1 MSILH
6 KSWLTLETVDS
17 TNNYAM
23 ALIQKRQIE
32 HEIAIFAKE
41 QTAGKGRRG
50 KQWMSSK
57 GENIILSIAI
67 PMQWLSISRQFE
79 ISVAA
84 ALGCCDLLRNII
96 LANLFIKWPND
107 IFINDS
113 KAGGILIENVIKGK
127 IWQWAVIGI
136 GLNINQEKFGL
147 ENSATSV
154 KIITGKNFEVKP
166 LAEKLYECV
175 LKRVEQLKQH
185 HFTKMLQEYNDS
197 LYARGKMVAL
207 QKQNIQ
213 FQTKITG
220 VSASGELITQDA
232 FERRFVFD
240 EIIFKGL
247 VQGQ

>member
-32 HEIAIFAKE
+32 REIAIFARE

-50 KQWMSSK
+50 KQWTSK
-57 GENIILSIAI
+57 KDENIILSIAI
-67 PMQWLSISRQFE
+67 PVQWLSISRQFE

-84 ALGCCDLLRNII
+84 ALGCCDLLKEII

-113 KAGGILIENVIKGK
+113 KAGGILIENVIQGK
-127 IWQWAVIGI
+127 IWQWTVIGI
-136 GLNINQEKFGL
+136 GLNINQEEFGL
-147 ENSATSV
+147 ENSAISLRN
-154 KIITGKNFEVKP
+154 ITGKNFDVKP
-166 LAEKLYECV
+166 LAERLYEFV
-175 LKRVEQLKQH
+175 LKRVEELKQH
-185 HFTKMLQEYNDS
+185 HFTKMMQEYNDY
-197 LYARGKMVAL
+197 LYAQGKMVAL

-247 VQGQ
+247 V

>member
-1 MSILH
+1 M
-6 KSWLTLETVDS
+6 
-17 TNNYAM
+17 
-23 ALIQKRQIE
+23 
-32 HEIAIFAKE
+32 
-41 QTAGKGRRG
+41 
-50 KQWMSSK
+50 
-57 GENIILSIAI
+57 
-67 PMQWLSISRQFE
+67 
-79 ISVAA
+79 
-84 ALGCCDLLRNII
+84 
-96 LANLFIKWPND
+96 
-107 IFINDS
+107 
-113 KAGGILIENVIKGK
+113 IENVIKGK
-127 IWQWAVIGI
+127 IWQWTVIGI
-136 GLNINQEKFGL
+136 GININQENFGL